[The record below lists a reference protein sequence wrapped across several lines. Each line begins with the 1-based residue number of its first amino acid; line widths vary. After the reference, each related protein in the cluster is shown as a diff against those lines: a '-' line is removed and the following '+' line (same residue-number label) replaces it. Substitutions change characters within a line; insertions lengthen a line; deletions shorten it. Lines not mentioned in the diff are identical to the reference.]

1 MPVITTWAGLG
12 LRTLQRHRRRALGM
26 MAGIVVGV
34 GLLGTVNAVSDAAQR
49 TTMAQVK
56 NMLGTFDTVL
66 VRPGAGKTRGMVS
79 LSNVPPTLTFDD
91 ADAIGALPDIRQ
103 AAKLQNALDIGVQY
117 RDRQDTPAIFGVSAN
132 WLDLRGDLLARG
144 KFFDP
149 GQMSSEARIAVVGG
163 DVVRALFA
171 GNQRSE
177 DPIGQTIRLGDVP
190 FQIQGVLARRGA
202 GPGGFSLDD
211 IVLIP
216 ITTARR
222 RLFNRDFLTMVVAQ
236 VNDPGA
242 SGQALSAIRTL
253 LRQRHHV
260 AAAAL
265 DDFTLT
271 DPSAVAAQLTA
282 VRSRLELLVRG
293 AAWLALGLGA
303 VAIVTLMLLGI
314 SERRAEIAVRRAT
327 GASRGAILGQFVVEA
342 ALLSLGAAVLGW
354 LLAVAGVAAAA
365 RWQHQAIVWPWGQ
378 LAGIAVAAFL
388 LGVASG
394 LIPAWLAARLDPAVA
409 LRA

>member
-12 LRTLQRHRRRALGM
+12 LRTLRRHRRRALGM

-34 GLLGTVNAVSDAAQR
+34 GLLGTVNAVSAAARR

-91 ADAIGALPDIRQ
+91 SDAIGALPGIRQ
-103 AAKLQNALDIGVQY
+103 AAELQNAFDIGVQY

-149 GQMSSEARIAVVGG
+149 GQMSSEARVAVVGG
-163 DVVRALFA
+163 DVVTALF
-171 GNQRSE
+171 GGG
-177 DPIGQTIRLGDVP
+177 DPIGKTVRLGDVP
-190 FQIQGVLARRGA
+190 FQVQGVLARRGA

-216 ITTARR
+216 ITTARH

-236 VNDPGA
+236 VRDPGDSA
-242 SGQALSAIRTL
+242 QALAEIRGL

-303 VAIVTLMLLGI
+303 VAIVTLMLMGI

-327 GASRGAILGQFVVEA
+327 GASRGAILGQFVAEA
-342 ALLSLGAAVLGW
+342 AILALGAAGLGW
-354 LLAVAGVAAAA
+354 LLAVAGVGAAA
-365 RWQHQAIVWPWGQ
+365 RWQHQAVVWPWGQ
-378 LAGIAVAAFL
+378 LAAIAAAAFL
-388 LGVASG
+388 LGVVSG
-394 LIPAWLAARLDPAVA
+394 LIPAWMAARLDPAVA
-409 LRA
+409 LRS

>member
-1 MPVITTWAGLG
+1 MPFLTTWASLG
-12 LRTLQRHRRRALGM
+12 CRTLARHRRRALGM
-26 MAGIVVGV
+26 MAGIMVGV
-34 GLLGTVNAVSDAAQR
+34 GLLGTVNAVSDAARQ
-49 TTMAQVK
+49 TTLAQVK

-79 LSNVPPTLTFDD
+79 LTNVPPTLTFDD
-91 ADAIGALPDIRQ
+91 ADAIGGLPGMRQ
-103 AAKLQNALDIGVQY
+103 AAELQNAFDIGAQY

-132 WLDLRGDLLARG
+132 WLDLRGDALARG

-149 GQMSSEARIAVVGG
+149 GQMSSEARVAVVGG
-163 DVVRALFA
+163 DVVTALFP
-171 GNQRSE
+171 GE
-177 DPIGQTIRLGDVP
+177 DPLGKSLRLGSVS
-190 FQIQGVLARRGA
+190 FQIEGVLARRGA

-216 ITTARR
+216 ITTARH

-236 VNDPGA
+236 ERDPGA
-242 SGQALSAIRTL
+242 SAQALSEIRAL
-253 LRQRHHV
+253 LRQRHHI

-282 VRSRLELLVRG
+282 VQSRLQLLVRG

-314 SERRAEIAVRRAT
+314 SERRSEIAVRRAT
-327 GASRGAILGQFVVEA
+327 GASRRDILGQFVAEA
-342 ALLSLGAAVLGW
+342 ALLAFVAAAAGW
-354 LLAVAGVAAAA
+354 LLAVAGVGAAA
-365 RWQHQAIVWPWGQ
+365 RWQHQAIAWPWAELG
-378 LAGIAVAAFL
+378 AIALAAFL
-388 LGVASG
+388 LGVVSG
-394 LIPAWLAARLDPAVA
+394 LVPAWMAARVDPAVA
-409 LRA
+409 LRT